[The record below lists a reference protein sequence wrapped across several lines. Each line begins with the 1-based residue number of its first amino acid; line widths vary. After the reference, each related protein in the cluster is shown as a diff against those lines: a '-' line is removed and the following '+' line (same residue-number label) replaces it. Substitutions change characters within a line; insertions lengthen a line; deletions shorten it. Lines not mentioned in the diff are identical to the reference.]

1 MLAVLPAGRDNIDA
15 RGIDIAVPQDV
26 GQFGDV
32 PVYRIKAACKKVSE
46 AVWEYFAGFY
56 TGAGAQ

>member
-1 MLAVLPAGRDNIDA
+1 MPAVFPAGRDNIDA

-46 AVWEYFAGFY
+46 AVWEYRCV
-56 TGAGAQ
+56 